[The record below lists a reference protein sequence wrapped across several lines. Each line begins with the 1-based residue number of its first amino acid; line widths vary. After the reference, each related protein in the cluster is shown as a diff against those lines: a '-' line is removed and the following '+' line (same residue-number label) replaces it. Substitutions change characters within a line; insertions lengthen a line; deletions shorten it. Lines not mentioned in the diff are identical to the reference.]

1 MVFHEP
7 WISEQQVEFISRL
20 IEQTRGIPGCNV
32 EIGCWEGKSTVALA
46 NACFPE
52 RIIAVDSWAGN
63 LSEGEGHATIALLK
77 QRDVFGTFCRNIQEL
92 TKGNVEIVRS
102 DCFDFL
108 EAFKEPI
115 KFCYIDA
122 AHDYDS
128 VRATLEM
135 ILPKL
140 VIGGVLCGDDYTSAH
155 VGRAD
160 LRGGVQRAAVE
171 LLSDHMSA
179 ANAWVW
185 VKRR

>member
-1 MVFHEP
+1 M
-7 WISEQQVEFISRL
+7 
-20 IEQTRGIPGCNV
+20 
-32 EIGCWEGKSTVALA
+32 
-46 NACFPE
+46 
-52 RIIAVDSWAGN
+52 
-63 LSEGEGHATIALLK
+63 
-77 QRDVFGTFCRNIQEL
+77 
-92 TKGNVEIVRS
+92 EIVRS

-160 LRGGVQRAAVE
+160 LRGGVQRAVVE